1 MAGKIDLLE
10 DCTLRLF
17 SNEIDIAA
25 FDCTDED
32 LNEFFKVDSL
42 LFQTQLIGKSY
53 AFTLDSSPRNI
64 LCAFTVSNDALRVID
79 LPNARKRKAKKDIPH
94 AKSFPSY
101 PAVKVGRLG
110 VDINYRKKGFGLG
123 SQMMNFIKGWF
134 ADPENKTG
142 CRFITVDAYNNEE
155 ALEYYKRNSFVFLFP
170 NEVDEVEY
178 VNKDRDA
185 HHQLKPEDLKTR
197 TMHFD
202 LMGLLTS

>member
-1 MAGKIDLLE
+1 
-10 DCTLRLF
+10 
-17 SNEIDIAA
+17 
-25 FDCTDED
+25 
-32 LNEFFKVDSL
+32 
-42 LFQTQLIGKSY
+42 
-53 AFTLDSSPRNI
+53 
-64 LCAFTVSNDALRVID
+64 
-79 LPNARKRKAKKDIPH
+79 
-94 AKSFPSY
+94 
-101 PAVKVGRLG
+101 
-110 VDINYRKKGFGLG
+110 
-123 SQMMNFIKGWF
+123 MMNFIKGWF